1 MISQGISHTAY
12 DVMREYM
19 IIGAELDGKYQIPM
33 LDRYTGHPTFKALM
47 FIVRTA
53 RTLVHFADSSHRL
66 MSFHNSGHLAKSCSH
81 SAYMTHLWQSC
92 LPICFAYCRITFLHI
107 STSSGVISNFSSL
120 PSMLFSF
127 SLLLHIQICLLLRN
141 LLGHILDYG
150 RP

>member
-1 MISQGISHTAY
+1 
-12 DVMREYM
+12 
-19 IIGAELDGKYQIPM
+19 
-33 LDRYTGHPTFKALM
+33 M

-81 SAYMTHLWQSC
+81 SVYMMHLWQSC

-120 PSMLFSF
+120 SSILFSF
-127 SLLLHIQICLLLRN
+127 SLLLHIQICLLLCN

-150 RP
+150 RPQKYNRTVAFSLMCRLISDRTYNLCTDD